1 MKAKD
6 PIYKRLK
13 QHSQW
18 PHNSMQQ
25 VLLFF
30 SNNLQVRFTLHL
42 AYFLNSIFSQPI
54 IPHRSSNTKCGHC
67 KSESF
72 GCSYSQGA
80 LEQNSE
86 HNSIQ
91 DKQSSIKRRKLNFFY
106 CCQIKTILRVCQKST
121 FQCLLQT
128 IFLNY

>member
-1 MKAKD
+1 
-6 PIYKRLK
+6 
-13 QHSQW
+13 
-18 PHNSMQQ
+18 MQQ
-25 VLLFF
+25 KKNIFL
-30 SNNLQVRFTLHL
+30 SSLQVRFTLHL
-42 AYFLNSIFSQPI
+42 AYFLNSIFSQPV

-91 DKQSSIKRRKLNFFY
+91 DKQSSIEKEKIKFFLLLLDKSYPESMSKVYVSVSITNNFLKLLSHRFSHS
-106 CCQIKTILRVCQKST
+106 KASLH
-121 FQCLLQT
+121 
-128 IFLNY
+128 

>member
-1 MKAKD
+1 
-6 PIYKRLK
+6 
-13 QHSQW
+13 
-18 PHNSMQQ
+18 MQQ
-25 VLLFF
+25 VFLFF

-42 AYFLNSIFSQPI
+42 AYFLNSIFSQPV
-54 IPHRSSNTKCGHC
+54 IPHCSNNTKCGYC

-91 DKQSSIKRRKLNFFY
+91 DKQRSIEKEKIIFF
-106 CCQIKTILRVCQKST
+106 IAAR
-121 FQCLLQT
+121 
-128 IFLNY
+128 

>member
-1 MKAKD
+1 
-6 PIYKRLK
+6 
-13 QHSQW
+13 
-18 PHNSMQQ
+18 MQQ
-25 VLLFF
+25 VFLFF
-30 SNNLQVRFTLHL
+30 SNNLQVRFMLHL
-42 AYFLNSIFSQPI
+42 AYFLNSIFSQPV

-91 DKQSSIKRRKLNFFY
+91 DKQSSIKRRKLIFF
-106 CCQIKTILRVCQKST
+106 TAAR
-121 FQCLLQT
+121 
-128 IFLNY
+128 